1 MKNFANPKNLN
12 YLRDNCRE
20 YRIGF
25 KKDKRNII
33 FLDIDGVLQPYSS
46 QKRFEYDPEPLIEDL
61 CQKTNNDIYRKINSY
76 DLRATY
82 YDWDEISV
90 GYIIKIARRGNAT
103 IVLESDWRSKGYDVM
118 KALFAI
124 YGMEDLKELEDHLV
138 LTDNYYTDIDYF
150 KALHIIDGRRV
161 FSMKLRL
168 KSIMEKRQKNILNK
182 LLNLMKI
189 KKHIFLY
196 LKKKKKRKFQKNMEY

>member
-1 MKNFANPKNLN
+1 
-12 YLRDNCRE
+12 
-20 YRIGF
+20 
-25 KKDKRNII
+25 
-33 FLDIDGVLQPYSS
+33 
-46 QKRFEYDPEPLIEDL
+46 
-61 CQKTNNDIYRKINSY
+61 
-76 DLRATY
+76 
-82 YDWDEISV
+82 
-90 GYIIKIARRGNAT
+90 
-103 IVLESDWRSKGYDVM
+103 M